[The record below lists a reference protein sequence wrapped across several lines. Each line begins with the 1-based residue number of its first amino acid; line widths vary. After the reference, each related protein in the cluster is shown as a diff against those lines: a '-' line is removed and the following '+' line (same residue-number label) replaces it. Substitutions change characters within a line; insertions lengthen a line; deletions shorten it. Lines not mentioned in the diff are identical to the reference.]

1 MNALVDIVF
10 EVFSEII
17 FDKIIKP
24 IFKATGVFFVWLI
37 NGGRLKF
44 DHLWYREN
52 TTLYGFLI
60 WIALIIAI
68 MLYFIFKK

>member
-10 EVFSEII
+10 EVFAEII
-17 FDKIIKP
+17 FNKIIKP
-24 IFKATGVFFVWLI
+24 IFKTTGVFFLWLI
-37 NGGRLKF
+37 NFGRLNF
-44 DHLWYREN
+44 DNLWKKPN

-60 WIALIIAI
+60 WITLIITT